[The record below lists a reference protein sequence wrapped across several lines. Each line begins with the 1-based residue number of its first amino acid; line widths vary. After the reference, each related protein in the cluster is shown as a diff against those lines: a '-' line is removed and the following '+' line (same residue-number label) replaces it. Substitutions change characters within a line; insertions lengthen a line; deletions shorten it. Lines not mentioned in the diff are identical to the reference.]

1 MTWTLIWFVV
11 NMLFVVSIITYMF
24 MHRSYAEAKRQS
36 NDSELLKRLNTRR
49 LLVGILSIVLFL
61 AMSASFMINMR
72 LNG

>member
-11 NMLFVVSIITYMF
+11 NLFFVVSVVAYMF
-24 MHRSYAEAKRQS
+24 MHRSYTEAKRQS
-36 NDSELLKRLNTRR
+36 NDAAIIRKLNMRR
-49 LLVGILSIVLFL
+49 MLVGILSIVLFV